1 VKTLPEGLSR
11 SRPYLTV
18 LPGMR
23 ATQGLD
29 HRAIT
34 GKDES
39 PDHAGLIGSI
49 VGRYKLVSLLGRG
62 GSGAVYLAERADR
75 QYSAQVAVKIIDRD
89 AVYGRLGARF
99 RAERQIL
106 ASLNHP
112 NIARLIDAG
121 EIDRGHA
128 YLIMEYIHGE
138 PLDRYCDS
146 HRLSIEARLRLFL
159 QICSAVQYA
168 HQNLIVHRDLK
179 PANILVAPDGTPKLL
194 DFGIAKLLHSGSVD
208 DAEALTRVSDR
219 LLTPEYASPEQIRGE
234 VVTTSSDV
242 YSLGVLLYELLT
254 GVRPYKVP
262 QLASQ
267 FELERTICLVDPS
280 NPSAVLASSA
290 KEGVDL
296 DAIALH
302 RTLSREKLRK
312 HLTGDLDSIVMKAIR
327 KEPPQRFTSV
337 EQLADD
343 VRRYLSREPVRA
355 RQGNWV
361 YYAQRFTK
369 RHVGSVTASIA
380 FLFFVI
386 GVAVVMSIERSE
398 KAAALE
404 EATLDRQRAESVSS
418 FLLNVFSAADPY
430 VHFGKEPSA
439 RDLLDRAAKRIGADL
454 EAQPEVRAR
463 LLEAIGRSYR
473 RIGQSAVA
481 IPYLQEALSLQ
492 KGIPQMQSKMSS
504 ILTELAIAQRE
515 AGNYDASDR
524 VFTQA
529 LDVVSKAQDTH
540 SEEHGK
546 LLVELGRLEF
556 MRGNMVEAE
565 KHVTAALKILR
576 EARGDSNPEVA
587 SVLTDLA
594 NIMVWKDELAEA
606 ERYAREAV
614 HIYTTVHQL
623 HPDRIIA
630 DFRLAQILLFRNE
643 LDDAATLFERAI
655 DGQRQVYG
663 ANTSEMTEMLG
674 SLAQVRLAQNR
685 LGDAEKLLNQAL
697 GIHKAS
703 GSTIQYQMGYLETIL
718 GRVLN
723 RQGRAAESVGVL
735 RDALTRLTQSLP
747 EDHQY
752 IASAEY
758 HLGEALLLKGDWSA
772 AEEALHQSA
781 ERWTRSGAPAWR
793 AARSRNAQGEAIL
806 RQGKY
811 SEAARLLK
819 SSLTELEADSAAD
832 AEAKTAARAR
842 MQMLQGIQ
850 ARR

>member
-1 VKTLPEGLSR
+1 
-11 SRPYLTV
+11 
-18 LPGMR
+18 
-23 ATQGLD
+23 
-29 HRAIT
+29 
-34 GKDES
+34 
-39 PDHAGLIGSI
+39 
-49 VGRYKLVSLLGRG
+49 
-62 GSGAVYLAERADR
+62 
-75 QYSAQVAVKIIDRD
+75 
-89 AVYGRLGARF
+89 
-99 RAERQIL
+99 
-106 ASLNHP
+106 
-112 NIARLIDAG
+112 
-121 EIDRGHA
+121 
-128 YLIMEYIHGE
+128 
-138 PLDRYCDS
+138 
-146 HRLSIEARLRLFL
+146 
-159 QICSAVQYA
+159 
-168 HQNLIVHRDLK
+168 
-179 PANILVAPDGTPKLL
+179 
-194 DFGIAKLLHSGSVD
+194 
-208 DAEALTRVSDR
+208 
-219 LLTPEYASPEQIRGE
+219 
-234 VVTTSSDV
+234 
-242 YSLGVLLYELLT
+242 
-254 GVRPYKVP
+254 
-262 QLASQ
+262 
-267 FELERTICLVDPS
+267 
-280 NPSAVLASSA
+280 
-290 KEGVDL
+290 
-296 DAIALH
+296 
-302 RTLSREKLRK
+302 
-312 HLTGDLDSIVMKAIR
+312 
-327 KEPPQRFTSV
+327 
-337 EQLADD
+337 
-343 VRRYLSREPVRA
+343 
-355 RQGNWV
+355 
-361 YYAQRFTK
+361 
-369 RHVGSVTASIA
+369 
-380 FLFFVI
+380 
-386 GVAVVMSIERSE
+386 
-398 KAAALE
+398 
-404 EATLDRQRAESVSS
+404 
-418 FLLNVFSAADPY
+418 
-430 VHFGKEPSA
+430 
-439 RDLLDRAAKRIGADL
+439 
-454 EAQPEVRAR
+454 
-463 LLEAIGRSYR
+463 
-473 RIGQSAVA
+473 
-481 IPYLQEALSLQ
+481 
-492 KGIPQMQSKMSS
+492 MQSKMSS